1 MREPS
6 MMVRDTVVKQL
17 EERESDW
24 AYSKPV
30 VILDVLWNLTFVV
43 VAATVLFL
51 SRYEA
56 PGESAFSD
64 LCE

>member
-1 MREPS
+1 
-6 MMVRDTVVKQL
+6 MMVRETATEQL
-17 EERESDW
+17 EERQSDW
-24 AYSKPV
+24 AYLKPV
-30 VILDVLWNLTFVV
+30 VILDVLWNLAFVV

-56 PGESAFSD
+56 PGELAFSD